1 MPEES
6 GGIKTIF
13 RVQAEEVGSLRPVH
27 SACTHTV
34 LPSQTKASG
43 GLRPLCSIPPTLTWV
58 MKRVA
63 EVPGIP
69 PFSKFSPVA
78 CAQAHTL
85 FPGRPLQM
93 DGELGQVP
101 VLALPG
107 EMRWMSEH
115 SNRRGSTE
123 RPRQLLAWPL
133 LPLWPQDAALLCFN
147 PICYGKDCWA
157 SPWSLLW
164 WLTWRQ
170 SLRAATRTG

>member
-27 SACTHTV
+27 SACTPTV

-123 RPRQLLAWPL
+123 TPAAPRLAPAAPL
-133 LPLWPQDAALLCFN
+133 
-147 PICYGKDCWA
+147 
-157 SPWSLLW
+157 
-164 WLTWRQ
+164 
-170 SLRAATRTG
+170 ATGCCSSVL